1 MEDITS
7 NFNSGTQNTL
17 NIKKSHKLDLDISQT
32 KAQKSSFTIKSYVD
46 LDK

>member
-17 NIKKSHKLDLDISQT
+17 NIKKSHKLDLDMS
-32 KAQKSSFTIKSYVD
+32 
-46 LDK
+46 